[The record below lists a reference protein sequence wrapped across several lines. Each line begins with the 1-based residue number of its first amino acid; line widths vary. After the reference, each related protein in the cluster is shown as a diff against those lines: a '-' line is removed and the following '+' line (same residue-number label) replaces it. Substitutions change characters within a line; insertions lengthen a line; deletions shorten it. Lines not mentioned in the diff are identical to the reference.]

1 MDLEDHYCVRWKGMN
16 HPFPGQVPSMYCS
29 FEGFHSNIVNA
40 LEDLKSDETFVDVT
54 LSCEGETIQVNI
66 HYSVS
71 STKDIDD
78 TSILFG
84 II

>member
-1 MDLEDHYCVRWKGMN
+1 MSVGKVELSRFQAKSRHYSP
-16 HPFPGQVPSMYCS
+16 HFP
-29 FEGFHSNIVNA
+29 GFHSNIVNA

-66 HYSVS
+66 NYSVE
-71 STKDIDD
+71 STKH
-78 TSILFG
+78 LHG

>member
-1 MDLEDHYCVRWKGMN
+1 MSVGKVGNTR
-16 HPFPGQVPSMYCS
+16 FQVKSHQCIAH

-66 HYSVS
+66 NYSLE
-71 STKDIDD
+71 STKH
-78 TSILFG
+78 LHG

>member
-1 MDLEDHYCVRWKGMN
+1 MSVGKVEINRFQAKSPQY
-16 HPFPGQVPSMYCS
+16 FPHFP
-29 FEGFHSNIVNA
+29 GFHSNIVNA

-66 HYSVS
+66 NYSVE
-71 STKDIDD
+71 STKH
-78 TSILFG
+78 LHG